1 MQAKRFFLLIFF
13 SFFLCSQESNS
24 ENQETDTDFI
34 TSNVGLPSVDVNS
47 NSFMITRTEVPW
59 DIQTDKAF
67 VNSNLDSQS
76 KRVALFGDTHV
87 HTTYSFDAYSFGTT
101 ATPDDAYRFAKGG
114 IVIHPAGFETKLK
127 KPLDFYVVTDHGL
140 FLGIVREAA
149 TEGTRLYENYSSE
162 SVRDLNI
169 PENLNLNTLEKR
181 SGTFLGY
188 VFAANAA
195 VMQGNLDPNYLVQI
209 SRDAWKDIIGAADRH
224 NNPGTF
230 TTFVGYEYTSSTD
243 AMDNLHR
250 NVIFRGDGNRYPEL
264 PFSRMNSLD
273 PEDLWDWMDSLRA
286 QGIESMAIPHNS
298 NGSGAQ
304 MFKLKDFDGNE
315 FDSEYVAKR
324 LRNEPIVE
332 ITQIKGTSDTH
343 PALSKND
350 EWADFEIMP
359 WKVATMEI
367 SKVEG
372 GSYVREA
379 LLNGLKLE
387 LEGKGNPFKFGF
399 IGSTDG
405 HTAASSLDEEN
416 YFAKVGLL
424 DSTPELRGSIPI
436 TTQAL
441 LERGD
446 SPITGGSFQTDI
458 DGKKYVN
465 ASSISYGASGLAAVW
480 AEENT
485 RESIYSALRRKEAFA
500 TSGPRIKVRF
510 FAGYDF
516 NNEMINDEKLIK
528 HLYEKG
534 HSMGSDILN
543 TIKKSEPEF
552 FVWAV
557 QDADSAPLQRLQVI
571 KGYVEDGEI
580 KEIVFDVACSDGQR
594 VNPLNHRC
602 PDNGAKVNL
611 EDCSISREKGSAEI
625 KTFWE
630 DPEFRSDQQVFYYAR
645 VLENPT
651 CRWSTWD
658 AVRAEEKPRSDIPV
672 TIQERAWSSPIWFKV
687 D

>member
-1 MQAKRFFLLIFF
+1 
-13 SFFLCSQESNS
+13 
-24 ENQETDTDFI
+24 
-34 TSNVGLPSVDVNS
+34 
-47 NSFMITRTEVPW
+47 
-59 DIQTDKAF
+59 
-67 VNSNLDSQS
+67 
-76 KRVALFGDTHV
+76 
-87 HTTYSFDAYSFGTT
+87 
-101 ATPDDAYRFAKGG
+101 
-114 IVIHPAGFETKLK
+114 
-127 KPLDFYVVTDHGL
+127 
-140 FLGIVREAA
+140 
-149 TEGTRLYENYSSE
+149 
-162 SVRDLNI
+162 
-169 PENLNLNTLEKR
+169 
-181 SGTFLGY
+181 
-188 VFAANAA
+188 
-195 VMQGNLDPNYLVQI
+195 
-209 SRDAWKDIIGAADRH
+209 
-224 NNPGTF
+224 
-230 TTFVGYEYTSSTD
+230 
-243 AMDNLHR
+243 
-250 NVIFRGDGNRYPEL
+250 
-264 PFSRMNSLD
+264 
-273 PEDLWDWMDSLRA
+273 
-286 QGIESMAIPHNS
+286 MAIPHNS

-315 FDSEYVAKR
+315 FDSEYVTKR

-405 HTAASSLDEEN
+405 HTAASSLNEEN

-446 SPITGGSFQTDI
+446 SPITGGSFQKDI

-516 NNEMINDEKLIK
+516 NNEMINDQKLIN

-580 KEIVFDVACSDGQR
+580 KEIVFDVACSDGLD
-594 VNPLNHRC
+594 VNPDNYRC
-602 PDNGAKVNL
+602 PDNGAQVNL
-611 EDCSISREKGSAEI
+611 DDCSYDSSIGSSEL
-625 KTFWE
+625 KTFWK
-630 DPEFRSDQQVFYYAR
+630 DPTYIKGQRVFYYVR

-658 AVRAEEKPRSDIPV
+658 ALRNNVEPRSDYPK
-672 TIQERAWSSPIWFKV
+672 TIQERAWSSPIHLLP
-687 D
+687 